1 VCLTALGIA
10 VVSFAAPAITV
21 VGLKSIAA
29 DLGGERS
36 APAPAYCLADC
47 LDLGERFANG
57 REPFPDPAGFEA
69 RVGENERRGANNY
82 RL

>member
-1 VCLTALGIA
+1 M
-10 VVSFAAPAITV
+10 PAGDRDRV
-21 VGLKSIAA
+21 AERGFRSLLVGL
-29 DLGGERS
+29 LRGEAEFALEPVEIRLLN
-36 APAPAYCLADC
+36 ACFGC